1 MQTKT
6 SPILGELSLTVEDG
20 STLTARTDVALA
32 EQWAR
37 HTLGTGW
44 DSLTYAEQVRHTS
57 EALAELRRA
66 YHQNEETRA

>member
-1 MQTKT
+1 MHTKT

-20 STLTARTDVALA
+20 ATLTARTDVALA

-37 HTLGTGW
+37 HTLGEAW
-44 DSLTYAEQVRHTS
+44 DTLTYGEQVGHVG

-66 YHQNEETRA
+66 DSERG